1 MMKNIFFASVV
12 FLLFF
17 RGSSVFEVEGYKPV
31 YVPKDEAKV
40 IKVLPPQEVTTQ
52 GKIYV
57 KGNYIFIGDVNLGIH
72 VVDNTDPRNPK
83 KIAFIR
89 IYGNHDI
96 AIKDNILYA
105 DNIDDLVAM
114 DISDIQNPV
123 VVKRIEK
130 VYKLPNQRY
139 PEDLAF
145 HTWFECPDP
154 SKGLVVGWIPATL
167 QSPKCFTS
175 Y

>member
-1 MMKNIFFASVV
+1 MLV
-12 FLLFF
+12 FMLFF

-31 YVPKDEAKV
+31 YVPTAEARV
-40 IKVLPPQEVTTQ
+40 IKGLPPKDIVTQ

-57 KGNYIFIGDVNLGIH
+57 KGNYIFIGDVNLGVH

-83 KIAFIR
+83 KIAFIQ

-96 AIKDNILYA
+96 AVKEDILYA
-105 DNIDDLVAM
+105 DNLDDLVAL
-114 DISDIQNPV
+114 DISDLQNPR

-130 VYKLPNQRY
+130 VYRFPNQQY
-139 PEDLAF
+139 PENLPF

-154 SKGLVVGWIPATL
+154 SKGIVVGWIPATL
-167 QSPKCFTS
+167 QNPECYTS